1 MDPPTRPPARVSVLR
16 SLSQRTRKPDI
27 RITSYDSSPAQ
38 EGQYTGGDTLTPVR
52 SYVAGAEGYP
62 SQNESKEKWIAQEEQ
77 EIAVRMS
84 LDRQRSTHSSLHQS
98 DSTVVPT
105 GFETRDPAFEI
116 DFTPEHDPRNP
127 RCWPLWYKV
136 FVIFTKSYS
145 TTAVVLYSTAYTSSL
160 DGIISYFG
168 VTRIVATMGLT
179 VFLLGMAVGSVV
191 VAPLSEMYGRR
202 PIYLISIVIFVV
214 LLLPTALAHNYAS
227 ILVPRLLSGIAASAL
242 VTNSPGT
249 VNDLVNDKYRA
260 LAFSIW
266 AIGPMNGPVV
276 GPIIGGF
283 VYQYLGWRWIS
294 WLVLIFTGIAVILI
308 FFSKETYAPA
318 ILRKVAA
325 QKRKETGD
333 PRWWCRYDEKIQF
346 WPLLKLNL
354 GRPFAMMLTE
364 PICIFWNAYI
374 GIVYGILYLCFVAY
388 PIVFRQERGWSAG
401 IAGLAFLGIG
411 LGNLLCIFG
420 EPVLRKL
427 IKRHRVDPDTGKVR
441 PEAMVSVV
449 CIGAV
454 LLAAGELM
462 FAWTCTPN
470 VHWIWPLIAGI
481 PFGCGNGCVFIYS
494 NNYLVDSYGVY
505 AASALAGNAVIRSVV
520 GACLPLAGTK
530 LYQTL
535 GSNWAGT
542 LLGLIEVACI
552 PIPVVFYLYGGRIR
566 ERSGMI
572 RKLQEDKLRMQ
583 VKQVI
588 PAAGNTGPEKA

>member
-1 MDPPTRPPARVSVLR
+1 MDASGPAPRNGLLR
-16 SLSQRTRKPDI
+16 GLSNRTTRKPDLQF
-27 RITSYDSSPAQ
+27 TSLDSFSDREAQ
-38 EGQYTGGDTLTPVR
+38 YLGGEVLTPVR

-62 SQNESKEKWIAQEEQ
+62 SQEEGKEKWIAEQEE
-77 EIAVRMS
+77 EALANVPLER
-84 LDRQRSTHSSLHQS
+84 RHTGAHSSIHLS
-98 DSTVVPT
+98 DGTAVLSPLD
-105 GFETRDPAFEI
+105 GRDPEFEVTFAI
-116 DFTPEHDPRNP
+116 DHDPLNP
-127 RCWPLWYKV
+127 RCWPLWYK
-136 FVIFTKSYS
+136 I
-145 TTAVVLYSTAYTSSL
+145 TAYTSSL
-160 DGIISYFG
+160 DGIVETFS

-179 VFLLGMAVGSVV
+179 VFLLGMAIGSVV

-202 PIYLISIVIFVV
+202 PIYLISTVIFVV
-214 LLLPTALAHNYAS
+214 LLLPTALAQNYPS
-227 ILVPRLLSGIAASAL
+227 ILIPRLLSGISASAL

-294 WLVLIFTGIAVILI
+294 WIVLILTGIATILI
-308 FFSKETYAPA
+308 FLSKETYAPA
-318 ILRKVAA
+318 ILRGMADR
-325 QKRKETGD
+325 KRKETGD
-333 PRWWCRYDEKIQF
+333 SRWWCRYDEKKQF
-346 WPLLKLNL
+346 WTSLKLNL

-388 PIVFRQERGWSAG
+388 PIVFRQERGWTPG
-401 IAGLAFLGIG
+401 VAGLAFCGIG
-411 LGNLLCIFG
+411 VGNMFTIFG
-420 EPVLRKL
+420 EPILRRL
-427 IKRHRVDPDTGKVR
+427 IRSHKKDLETGKVL

-470 VHWIWPLIAGI
+470 VHWIWPLLAGI

-494 NNYLVDSYGVY
+494 NNYLVDSYGVF
-505 AASALAGNAVIRSVV
+505 AASALAGNAVVRSVV
-520 GACLPLAGTK
+520 GACLPLAGSK
-530 LYQTL
+530 LYETL

-566 ERSGMI
+566 ERSVMI
-572 RKLQEDKLRMQ
+572 KRLQEDKLRMQ
-583 VKQVI
+583 VREII
-588 PAAGNTGPEKA
+588 PDGKTGLLPPEKKDEGSAKE

>member
-27 RITSYDSSPAQ
+27 QITSYDSSPAQ

-105 GFETRDPAFEI
+105 GLENRDPAFEI

-266 AIGPMNGPVV
+266 GESPCRSKRLVLTGYIAPVISYRCKSGLTYCSKYTSDICFPQPMNGPVV
-276 GPIIGGF
+276 GKHTFTPVDAPPHLPFPRSHHRRLRLPI
-283 VYQYLGWRWIS
+283 
-294 WLVLIFTGIAVILI
+294 
-308 FFSKETYAPA
+308 P
-318 ILRKVAA
+318 
-325 QKRKETGD
+325 
-333 PRWWCRYDEKIQF
+333 
-346 WPLLKLNL
+346 
-354 GRPFAMMLTE
+354 
-364 PICIFWNAYI
+364 
-374 GIVYGILYLCFVAY
+374 
-388 PIVFRQERGWSAG
+388 
-401 IAGLAFLGIG
+401 GLALDI
-411 LGNLLCIFG
+411 LARPHLYRYRRHPHLLQQGDLRARDFAQG
-420 EPVLRKL
+420 GGAEEERDGRSEVVVPV
-427 IKRHRVDPDTGKVR
+427 
-441 PEAMVSVV
+441 
-449 CIGAV
+449 
-454 LLAAGELM
+454 
-462 FAWTCTPN
+462 
-470 VHWIWPLIAGI
+470 
-481 PFGCGNGCVFIYS
+481 
-494 NNYLVDSYGVY
+494 
-505 AASALAGNAVIRSVV
+505 
-520 GACLPLAGTK
+520 
-530 LYQTL
+530 
-535 GSNWAGT
+535 
-542 LLGLIEVACI
+542 
-552 PIPVVFYLYGGRIR
+552 
-566 ERSGMI
+566 
-572 RKLQEDKLRMQ
+572 
-583 VKQVI
+583 
-588 PAAGNTGPEKA
+588 